1 MSKKKIWV
9 IQVDHEV
16 SGEEICEMEN
26 TKRLKDTIV
35 AVGDVVNYPTYP
47 SNTCFCV
54 KLHLQEDEKCKPSHQ
69 MQDKEASAVG
79 TMIKLRQENE
89 KYVFTKALTRM

>member
-35 AVGDVVNYPTYP
+35 AVGDVVNYSTYP
-47 SNTCFCV
+47 SNTCVCV
-54 KLHLQEDEKCKPSHQ
+54 KLHVQEKCKPSHQ
-69 MQDKEASAVG
+69 IQYKKPVP
-79 TMIKLRQENE
+79 
-89 KYVFTKALTRM
+89 